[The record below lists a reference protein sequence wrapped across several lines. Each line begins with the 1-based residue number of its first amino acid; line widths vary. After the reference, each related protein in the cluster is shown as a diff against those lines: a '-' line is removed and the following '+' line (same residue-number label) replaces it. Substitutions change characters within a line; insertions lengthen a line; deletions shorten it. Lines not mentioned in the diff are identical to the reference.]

1 MVDDIFN
8 ITDTRKKPK
17 GKGGQDIVTGFL
29 VVRGGKLSEAQ
40 FEKLYGG
47 VQGEDEPI
55 IFEDADGN
63 VETVS
68 PRKGT
73 DQ

>member
-17 GKGGQDIVTGFL
+17 GKDGEEIVTGFL

-40 FEKLYGG
+40 LENLYGG
-47 VQGEDEPI
+47 LQGEDEPI
-55 IFEDADGN
+55 IFEGADGN

>member
-1 MVDDIFN
+1 MADDLFN
-8 ITDTRKKPK
+8 LTDIKKKPT
-17 GKGGQDIVTGFL
+17 GKDGIEIVTGFL

-40 FEKLYGG
+40 FENLYGG
-47 VQGEDEPI
+47 VRGEDEPI